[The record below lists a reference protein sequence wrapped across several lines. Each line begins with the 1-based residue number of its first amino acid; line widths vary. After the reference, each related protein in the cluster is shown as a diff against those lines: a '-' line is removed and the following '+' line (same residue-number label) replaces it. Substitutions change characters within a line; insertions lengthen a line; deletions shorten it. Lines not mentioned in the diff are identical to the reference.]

1 MRLRYALALL
11 IELTWGTMGYAEH
24 ARITLRVA
32 HLDPATGRMS
42 DETTASADTEPPTG
56 GLNPRPVAQARV
68 NEPLV
73 MEFFFDNVYPHGE
86 KKNVTV
92 RYAVVRE
99 EKAGQKTLPDLSTG
113 VVTGKFTL
121 NFKPKTRVA
130 GARVAFTIKEPGV
143 YLIRVDSV
151 NTDSDHEH
159 FSAIDLKV
167 K

>member
-1 MRLRYALALL
+1 MQLRLVLALL
-11 IELTWGTMGYAEH
+11 AGLTWTAVGRAEH
-24 ARITLRVA
+24 ARINLRVG
-32 HLDPATGRMS
+32 HLNPETGQMS
-42 DETTASADTEPPTG
+42 DDTHAAADTEPPLG

-73 MEFFFDNVYPHGE
+73 VEFFLDNTYPHGE
-86 KKNVTV
+86 KKDVTV

-99 EKAGQKTLPDLSTG
+99 EKVGQKTLPDLSAG
-113 VVTGKFTL
+113 VVSGKFTL
-121 NFKPKTRVA
+121 NFKPKCRV

-143 YLIRVDSV
+143 YLIRVDTV
-151 NTDSDHEH
+151 NTQSDHEH